1 MLEKQVGKEEA
12 KHRIVAVTDR
22 AKGALR
28 SLATKEGYTTFVI
41 PDNVGGRFSVL
52 TPVGLLPIAVAGG
65 DIKALVKGAQDAIVS
80 HMYIDKCTVARRT
93 KRLEELGYISRET
106 GKEDRRENN
115 LYVTESGEKLVPVIR
130 EILQDWAK
138 SVTRDLS
145 DEERILLIT
154 LLDRLIH
161 TDVE

>member
-1 MLEKQVGKEEA
+1 MPEGKKTAETEQERLA
-12 KHRIVAVTDR
+12 DFPRDLSRNFTYLHRQRKKYMDDR
-22 AKGALR
+22 LR
-28 SLATKEGYTTFVI
+28 GYGF
-41 PDNVGGRFSVL
+41 VGGM
-52 TPVGLLPIAVAGG
+52 PMI
-65 DIKALVKGAQDAIVS
+65 
-80 HMYIDKCTVARRT
+80 MYIDKCTVARRT

-130 EILQDWAK
+130 EILRDWAK

>member
-1 MLEKQVGKEEA
+1 MLEGKKTAETEQERLA
-12 KHRIVAVTDR
+12 DFPRDLSRSFTYLHRQRKKYMDDR
-22 AKGALR
+22 LR
-28 SLATKEGYTTFVI
+28 GYGF
-41 PDNVGGRFSVL
+41 VGGM
-52 TPVGLLPIAVAGG
+52 PMILLYINRHPGTT
-65 DIKALVKGAQDAIVS
+65 QDAIVS

-130 EILQDWAK
+130 ETLHDWAK

>member
-1 MLEKQVGKEEA
+1 MPEEQKTA
-12 KHRIVAVTDR
+12 ETDQERLADFPRDLSHSFTYLHRQRKKYMDDR
-22 AKGALR
+22 LR
-28 SLATKEGYTTFVI
+28 GYGF
-41 PDNVGGRFSVL
+41 VGGM
-52 TPVGLLPIAVAGG
+52 PMILLYINRHPGTT
-65 DIKALVKGAQDAIVS
+65 QDAIVS

-115 LYVTESGEKLVPVIR
+115 LVPIIR

>member
-1 MLEKQVGKEEA
+1 MD
-12 KHRIVAVTDR
+12 DR
-22 AKGALR
+22 LR
-28 SLATKEGYTTFVI
+28 GYGF
-41 PDNVGGRFSVL
+41 VGGM
-52 TPVGLLPIAVAGG
+52 PMILLYINRHPGTT
-65 DIKALVKGAQDAIVS
+65 QDAIVS

-115 LYVTESGEKLVPVIR
+115 LYVTETGEKLVPVIR
-130 EILQDWAK
+130 KILHDWAK